1 MIRYHLLTTTQAA
14 NENMKFIGVPYRNR
28 GSIMNKQLALKSHA
42 QLSKSIRP
50 AFSALIGIIGVD

>member
-1 MIRYHLLTTTQAA
+1 
-14 NENMKFIGVPYRNR
+14 
-28 GSIMNKQLALKSHA
+28 MNKQLALKSHA